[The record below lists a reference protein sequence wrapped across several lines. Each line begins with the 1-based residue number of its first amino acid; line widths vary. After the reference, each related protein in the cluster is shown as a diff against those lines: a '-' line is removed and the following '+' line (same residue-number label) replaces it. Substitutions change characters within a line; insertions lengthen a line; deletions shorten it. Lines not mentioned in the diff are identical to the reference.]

1 MNLRDWYAGL
11 GEREQRMVLWGGA
24 AAAVLLVAGSSWKLA
39 AAVAAAEARVADRR
53 EDLAWIEAV
62 TPRLQSAPAA
72 RPGESLA
79 IAIDRM
85 AREGG
90 LAESL
95 AGVEPATGGALRARF
110 SGAAF
115 DSLALL
121 LARLQQERGAVAETA
136 SVTATGE
143 PGRVDATLVLRAPP
157 SG

>member
-1 MNLRDWYAGL
+1 MNLRAWYAGL
-11 GEREQRMVLWGGA
+11 AEREQRMVLWGGV
-24 AAAVLLVAGSSWKLA
+24 AAAVLLVIGLAWKLGL
-39 AAVAAAEARVADRR
+39 AVADAEQRVARRR

-62 TPRLQSAPAA
+62 TPRLQTAPAA

-95 AGVEPATGGALRARF
+95 AGVEPATGGGLRARF
-110 SGAAF
+110 TGASF

-121 LARLQQERGAVAETA
+121 LARLQTERGAVTETA
-136 SVTATGE
+136 SVTATAE
-143 PGRVDATLVLRAPP
+143 PGLVDATLVLIAPP